1 MGWGTRG
8 EEPEMT
14 TCKAVERD
22 LDKLAALRPVELP
35 DWVRSHVAGCPGCNR
50 RLAAAR
56 LARGFVISDAEPI
69 APPQGFTDRV
79 RTALVSRP
87 EVRRPEPDVWRP
99 AWGLLPT
106 FAAAVVALF
115 IVYQA
120 SENGGPTGLFPTEGL
135 SAGEQL
141 VLDTSAPDVDA
152 VLAAVLE
159 GVAK

>member
-1 MGWGTRG
+1 M
-8 EEPEMT
+8 
-14 TCKAVERD
+14 A
-22 LDKLAALRPVELP
+22 LA
-35 DWVRSHVAGCPGCNR
+35 
-50 RLAAAR
+50 
-56 LARGFVISDAEPI
+56 
-69 APPQGFTDRV
+69 
-79 RTALVSRP
+79 SRH

-115 IVYQA
+115 IVYET
-120 SENGGPTGLFPTEGL
+120 SETAGPNGFFPTEGL
-135 SAGEQL
+135 SAGEHL

>member
-1 MGWGTRG
+1 
-8 EEPEMT
+8 
-14 TCKAVERD
+14 V
-22 LDKLAALRPVELP
+22 
-35 DWVRSHVAGCPGCNR
+35 
-50 RLAAAR
+50 
-56 LARGFVISDAEPI
+56 
-69 APPQGFTDRV
+69 
-79 RTALVSRP
+79 
-87 EVRRPEPDVWRP
+87 
-99 AWGLLPT
+99 
-106 FAAAVVALF
+106 AAVVALF